1 MSVRFTLSSP
11 GLIIF
16 MISQLGFAGGRAEGR
31 YGDAYTSNF
40 AMDDV
45 RCDGDEEHLQDCS
58 YDSVDDCTV
67 GEPATASCYY

>member
-1 MSVRFTLSSP
+1 MSVSLTLSSP
-11 GLIIF
+11 GLIF
-16 MISQLGFAGGRAEGR
+16 VMISQLGFAGGRAEGR